1 MGGADNLYS
10 QFVSWSKI
18 LLPLAGIAL
27 LSTMFLFAR
36 NRAPDPTIPYA
47 EIEEIARDARISD
60 PRFSGVAADGSSI
73 AITAHDIRPDAE
85 QPDAFYVTEIRAD
98 IAAVDGSAILITA
111 GAGRLDSRAQMAQ
124 MTGLARLTS
133 SSGYV
138 METDG
143 LLANLETG
151 EITSLGSLEVHA
163 PFGEL
168 TAGGLEVSLSPDGTG
183 QRMVFKDGVRLLY
196 TPQPE

>member
-36 NRAPDPTIPYA
+36 SGAPDPTIPYA

-60 PRFSGVAADGSSI
+60 PQFSGMASDGSSI
-73 AITAHDIRPDAE
+73 TITARDIRPDAS
-85 QPDAFYVTEIRAD
+85 QADAFTVTEIRAD
-98 IAAVDGSAILITA
+98 IAAVDGSEILITA
-111 GAGRLDSRAQMAQ
+111 GVGRLDPRAQTAE
-124 MTGLARLTS
+124 MTGLARLTA

-143 LLANLETG
+143 ILADLKSG
-151 EITSLGSLEVHA
+151 EITSLGSLEVRA

-168 TAGGLEVSLSPDGTG
+168 TAGGLTVALRPDGSG
-183 QRMVFKDGVRLLY
+183 QRMVFNEGVRLLY

>member
-36 NRAPDPTIPYA
+36 SNGPEPTIPYA

-73 AITAHDIRPDAE
+73 TITARDIRPDADTA
-85 QPDAFYVTEIRAD
+85 DAFTVTEIRAD
-98 IAAVDGSAILITA
+98 IAAVDGSEILITA
-111 GAGRLDSRAQMAQ
+111 GVGRLDPRAQIAE
-124 MTGLARLTS
+124 MTGLARLTA

-143 LLANLETG
+143 ITANLETG
-151 EITSLGSLEVHA
+151 RITSLGSLEVHT

-168 TAGGLEVSLSPDGTG
+168 TAGGLDVSLSPDGTG
-183 QRMVFKDGVRLLY
+183 QRMVFNEGVRLLY
-196 TPQPE
+196 TPQP